1 MCPADSSPTRAIC
14 YTFPKKGNDT
24 PLTFQMASRWLE
36 DLTQRPATVPKG
48 REETEDDAYDDSAWI
63 ECL

>member
-24 PLTFQMASRWLE
+24 PLTFQMAE